1 MKTRPDHVT
10 AREIELL
17 RKYNCTRVQ
26 IGIQHTDKKI
36 LSKINR
42 GCYIDDAK
50 RAIFNLLNVGLKVD
64 VHLMFDLPFA
74 TPEDDIKMID
84 TMLTDEE
91 LRFDQAKL
99 YPFTSVDWTKTKEW
113 EDKGMDLHYPAQDL
127 MEVLIY
133 AMSRVHPWI
142 RLNRVIRDIPSDYIH
157 AGNDVTNL
165 RQMVMLEMEKRGLKS
180 MCIRSRE
187 VKNKKEAINLIH
199 WALLFVREYNASGG
213 KEYFISIESPNNS
226 YIYGFCRLRLSK
238 DMGIIRNIKPRIHRK
253 IPEDNNEVNVNLFP
267 KLNNVAMIRELHV
280 YGNMNPVDMDNTKAT
295 TQHRGFG
302 KKAVAKAEEIARN
315 NGYEK
320 IAVISGK

>member
-1 MKTRPDHVT
+1 
-10 AREIELL
+10 
-17 RKYNCTRVQ
+17 
-26 IGIQHTDKKI
+26 
-36 LSKINR
+36 
-42 GCYIDDAK
+42 
-50 RAIFNLLNVGLKVD
+50 
-64 VHLMFDLPFA
+64 
-74 TPEDDIKMID
+74 
-84 TMLTDEE
+84 
-91 LRFDQAKL
+91 
-99 YPFTSVDWTKTKEW
+99 
-113 EDKGMDLHYPAQDL
+113 
-127 MEVLIY
+127 
-133 AMSRVHPWI
+133 
-142 RLNRVIRDIPSDYIH
+142 
-157 AGNDVTNL
+157 
-165 RQMVMLEMEKRGLKS
+165 

-302 KKAVAKAEEIARN
+302 KKLVAKAEEIARN

-320 IAVISGK
+320 IAVISGVGVRKYYEKRGYTLGPYDYMYKNIKKIDYSINYIFLILGFYFLIKWFVNNYELILNYFFY